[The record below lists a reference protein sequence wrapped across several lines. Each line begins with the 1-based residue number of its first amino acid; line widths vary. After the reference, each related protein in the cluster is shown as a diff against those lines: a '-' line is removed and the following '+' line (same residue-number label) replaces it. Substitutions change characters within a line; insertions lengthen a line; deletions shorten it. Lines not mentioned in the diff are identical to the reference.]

1 MIRCRPS
8 CSKQY
13 RLATRRAR
21 HQAAALSRSGQEK
34 PRWQAWNTRGR
45 CWCSCSAPAPRRR
58 RDRATAGEAP
68 RLRPCSPPVAGCGRG
83 HCPRKNT
90 PVAQRLPRRQ
100 VLAVGVLVAAGPDEI
115 VGLQRA
121 QEEVCVAMQYR
132 HLPPVA
138 RQAPRV
144 AGREGRQGGLEVIH
158 RTCPPASVAPRA
170 ARHFP
175 AWNSPA
181 GRRGS
186 PRPRSRRHR
195 GSHRCCRS
203 PNPAGWGRT
212 ASAGWRRRGGGSSQ
226 SAASAARKRR

>member
-1 MIRCRPS
+1 
-8 CSKQY
+8 
-13 RLATRRAR
+13 
-21 HQAAALSRSGQEK
+21 
-34 PRWQAWNTRGR
+34 
-45 CWCSCSAPAPRRR
+45 
-58 RDRATAGEAP
+58 
-68 RLRPCSPPVAGCGRG
+68 
-83 HCPRKNT
+83 
-90 PVAQRLPRRQ
+90 
-100 VLAVGVLVAAGPDEI
+100 
-115 VGLQRA
+115 
-121 QEEVCVAMQYR
+121 MQYR

-170 ARHFP
+170 ARHSP

-212 ASAGWRRRGGGSSQ
+212 ASAGWRRRGGGLPPSPPPARRG
-226 SAASAARKRR
+226 SAGSPLRPRPVRPARRVGFGGRRREVGARSGRAPLANAGLGHRDRQGVAIIARAGACVADGAGAGPRPAGDGRCRGRRGKLPDPDLHWRVAAGRLSPVLHSLAMDRCHQGVVRDALRQKKQGGRKRRQG

>member
-1 MIRCRPS
+1 QGAGAGVVHGKI
-8 CSKQY
+8 
-13 RLATRRAR
+13 
-21 HQAAALSRSGQEK
+21 
-34 PRWQAWNTRGR
+34 PR
-45 CWCSCSAPAPRRR
+45 
-58 RDRATAGEAP
+58 
-68 RLRPCSPPVAGCGRG
+68 
-83 HCPRKNT
+83 
-90 PVAQRLPRRQ
+90 VAQRLPWRQ

-121 QEEVCVAMQYR
+121 QEEVRVAMQYR

-138 RQAPRV
+138 RQDPRV
-144 AGREGRQGGLEVIH
+144 AGREGRQGRFEVIH
-158 RTCPPASVAPRA
+158 RTCPPASAAPRA
-170 ARHFP
+170 ARHSP

-212 ASAGWRRRGGGSSQ
+212 VSAGWRRRGGGLPPSPPPARRGSAGNPLRPRPVRPARRDRLPCASSWKWVSGYDGARSERGQ
-226 SAASAARKRR
+226 SGRSDHSADRRWHGSQPG